1 MHFLLFSNVNKDPD
15 QSITDRL
22 EKLIRSKGHETTRL
36 LEGDEA
42 PEKGISAQLL
52 DTLDCVIVLG
62 GDGTMLRA
70 SHAIM
75 DGPVPMI
82 GLNLGTTGFLTEVE
96 CSAMEQMVDRLI
108 NKDYFVEER
117 MQLTGV
123 IRRNTGS
130 SGENTVGSGRNA
142 GDTGEN
148 TAGSGRNAEGA
159 DLPAGGKSEEHFSAL
174 NDVVVIREGV
184 LRLIA
189 LKIYVNDA
197 FFDTYE
203 ADGVIISTPTGSTGY
218 NLSAGGPIVSPKTRL
233 LVMTPISP
241 HSLSKKSVVFGEGD
255 RIRITLEEKRK
266 TQVNE
271 AIVSFDG
278 YKNYSISVEDEVEVY
293 AAEAPL
299 RLIRFEDRSFY
310 EVLSRKLSQN

>member
-123 IRRNTGS
+123 IRRNT
-130 SGENTVGSGRNA
+130 
-142 GDTGEN
+142 
-148 TAGSGRNAEGA
+148 
-159 DLPAGGKSEEHFSAL
+159 GKSEEHFSAL

>member
-22 EKLIRSKGHETTRL
+22 EQMIRARGHETTRVM
-36 LEGDEA
+36 EGDEV
-42 PEKGISAQLL
+42 PEEGISQEILRS
-52 DTLDCVIVLG
+52 LDCAIVLG

-75 DGPVPMI
+75 DSSVPMI
-82 GLNLGTTGFLTEVE
+82 GLNLGTMGFLTEVE

-108 NKDYFVEER
+108 RGDYFVEER
-117 MQLTGV
+117 MQLTGR
-123 IRRNTGS
+123 IRRGACCKAA
-130 SGENTVGSGRNA
+130 GRTTEDPGA
-142 GDTGEN
+142 ETPAATDTKPE
-148 TAGSGRNAEGA
+148 AAHDEV
-159 DLPAGGKSEEHFSAL
+159 FSAL
-174 NDVVVIREGV
+174 NDVVIIREGV

-189 LKIYVNDA
+189 LKIYVNDV

-203 ADGVIISTPTGSTGY
+203 ADGVILSTPTGSTGY

-233 LVMTPISP
+233 LVLTPISP
-241 HSLSKKSVVFGEGD
+241 HSLSKKSVVFGAGD

-266 TQVNE
+266 TQINE
-271 AIVSFDG
+271 GIVSFDG
-278 YKNYSISVEDEVEVY
+278 YKNYGISVGDEIEVY

-310 EVLSRKLSQN
+310 EVLSRKLSQY

>member
-130 SGENTVGSGRNA
+130 SGENTAGSGRNA

-148 TAGSGRNAEGA
+148 TEGSGRYAEGA

>member
-130 SGENTVGSGRNA
+130 SGENT
-142 GDTGEN
+142 
-148 TAGSGRNAEGA
+148 AGSGRNAEGA

-271 AIVSFDG
+271 ASVSFDG

>member
-130 SGENTVGSGRNA
+130 SGENTAGSGRNA

-148 TAGSGRNAEGA
+148 TAGSGQNAEGA
-159 DLPAGGKSEEHFSAL
+159 VLPAGGKSEEHFSAL

>member
-1 MHFLLFSNVNKDPD
+1 M
-15 QSITDRL
+15 
-22 EKLIRSKGHETTRL
+22 
-36 LEGDEA
+36 
-42 PEKGISAQLL
+42 
-52 DTLDCVIVLG
+52 
-62 GDGTMLRA
+62 
-70 SHAIM
+70 
-75 DGPVPMI
+75 
-82 GLNLGTTGFLTEVE
+82 
-96 CSAMEQMVDRLI
+96 
-108 NKDYFVEER
+108 
-117 MQLTGV
+117 
-123 IRRNTGS
+123 
-130 SGENTVGSGRNA
+130 
-142 GDTGEN
+142 
-148 TAGSGRNAEGA
+148 
-159 DLPAGGKSEEHFSAL
+159 
-174 NDVVVIREGV
+174 VVIREGV